1 MRATLSTRVAFHA
14 VRWTVHGER
23 SLYESEW
30 MSLRLVDVE
39 LPSGA
44 RFEHHVLRLPAE
56 ASATVVHD
64 PERGVLLLRR
74 HRFITD
80 SWGWEIPGGR
90 IDEGETPAE
99 AAARETRE
107 ETGWRPGPL
116 RPLFSYHPAPGGIDQ
131 TFHVFEAEGAVEEG
145 EPDVD
150 ETERVEWVALARVR
164 ELIRAGEITDGYSLT
179 ALLWLLAQP

>member
-1 MRATLSTRVAFHA
+1 M
-14 VRWTVHGER
+14 RWTVHGER
-23 SLYESEW
+23 SLYESDW

-44 RFEHHVLRLPAE
+44 RFEHHVLRIPAE

-90 IDEGETPAE
+90 VDEGETPAD

-116 RPLFSYHPAPGGIDQ
+116 RPLFSYHPAPGGMDQ
-131 TFHVFEAEGAVEEG
+131 TFHVFAAAGAVEEG

-150 ETERVEWVALARVR
+150 ETERVEWVPVVRVR
-164 ELIRAGEITDGYSLT
+164 ELIRSGEVTDGYSLT
-179 ALLWLLAQP
+179 ALLWFLAQP

>member
-1 MRATLSTRVAFHA
+1 M
-14 VRWTVHGER
+14 RWTVHGER

-90 IDEGETPAE
+90 VDEGETPAE

-116 RPLFSYHPAPGGIDQ
+116 RPLFSYHPAPGGLDQ
-131 TFHVFEAEGAVEEG
+131 TFHVFAAEGAVEEG

-150 ETERVEWVALARVR
+150 EAERVEWVPVADV
-164 ELIRAGEITDGYSLT
+164 RAGLLDGRVSEGLSLT
-179 ALLWLLAQP
+179 ALSLASATGRLG